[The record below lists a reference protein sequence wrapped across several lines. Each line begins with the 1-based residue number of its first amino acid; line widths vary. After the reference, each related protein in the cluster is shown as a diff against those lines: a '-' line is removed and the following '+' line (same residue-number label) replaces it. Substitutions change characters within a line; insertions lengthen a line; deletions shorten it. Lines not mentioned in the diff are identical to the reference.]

1 MITGMMLRFDS
12 LELLQRLNDEQYGRL
27 IRAALVFAKSRAEAE
42 AGEQREPE
50 LSAPEC
56 YLWPGLRMAIIQ
68 DQENYKAKCEQN
80 RKNIEGY
87 WAGQRQQEQPEAED
101 TTVYD
106 RIRPDTNININHN
119 PNININHNI
128 NHQDQS
134 QSQGRDRLRADGYT
148 DQEIDRAISRASGK
162 RVRNM
167 EAYIRKSISNE
178 RQQQKRVPAQD
189 YSQRDY
195 TGVQEEIEERNR
207 AEVEEKLKRKYGKTV
222 IAQQYEQRDYSGVQ
236 AELEAQQDK
245 DMEEFMRQEK
255 EGGQP

>member
-42 AGEQREPE
+42 AGEHQREPE

-68 DQENYKAKCEQN
+68 DQEHYKAKCDQN

-119 PNININHNI
+119 PNININSNI

-134 QSQGRDRLRADGYT
+134 QSQARDRLRADGYT
-148 DQEIDRAISRASGK
+148 EQEIDRAISRASGK

-167 EAYIRKSISNE
+167 ESYIRKSITNE
-178 RQQQKRVPAQD
+178 RQQRRSGD
-189 YSQRDY
+189 YS
-195 TGVQEEIEERNR
+195 
-207 AEVEEKLKRKYGKTV
+207 
-222 IAQQYEQRDYSGVQ
+222 QRDYSGVQ

-255 EGGQP
+255 EEG